1 MLKLSV
7 GDSKLT
13 PLELQTSLFEIA
25 DICNQRPLGLNT
37 KPREDGTFDIIT
49 PNNLIHGRSGNFV
62 PDDAEIAAGLPM
74 AARYRLVH
82 HVTNAFWKK
91 WADVVSPSLVV
102 RQKWHQVSRNVHVG
116 DLVMIGESSPIKA
129 KYKLGV
135 VDAVHPSEDG
145 VVRSATVRYVLLQKN
160 NAGRDVV
167 KNITVKR
174 SVQRLALILPV
185 EEQVTP
191 LEVTDNELF
200 SSVKAGV
207 YR

>member
-1 MLKLSV
+1 
-7 GDSKLT
+7 
-13 PLELQTSLFEIA
+13 
-25 DICNQRPLGLNT
+25 
-37 KPREDGTFDIIT
+37 
-49 PNNLIHGRSGNFV
+49 
-62 PDDAEIAAGLPM
+62 
-74 AARYRLVH
+74 
-82 HVTNAFWKK
+82 
-91 WADVVSPSLVV
+91 
-102 RQKWHQVSRNVHVG
+102 
-116 DLVMIGESSPIKA
+116 MISESSPIKA

-145 VVRSATVRYVLLQKN
+145 AVRSATVRYVLLQKN
-160 NAGRDVV
+160 NNGKDVV

-174 SVQRLALILPV
+174 SVQRLSLILPV